1 MDDASIK
8 MEQLRKW
15 RSRRKKDV
23 SIDSMMSVV
32 CRSLRKTNKQLVQ
45 IQDAWQEFVPQR
57 LHQVAV
63 PIALHSG
70 VLEVSVDSSPTVLSV
85 LDYFENFNNG
95 VVERCEKYMF
105 ALNNNLF
112 SNAK

>member
-1 MDDASIK
+1 
-8 MEQLRKW
+8 
-15 RSRRKKDV
+15 
-23 SIDSMMSVV
+23 MMSVV

-70 VLEVSVDSSPTVLSV
+70 VLEVSVDSSPTAFQINRLIRSGLLRQLQQRSGGTLRKIHVR
-85 LDYFENFNNG
+85 
-95 VVERCEKYMF
+95 VEQ
-105 ALNNNLF
+105 
-112 SNAK
+112 

>member
-1 MDDASIK
+1 
-8 MEQLRKW
+8 
-15 RSRRKKDV
+15 
-23 SIDSMMSVV
+23 MMRVV

-70 VLEVSVDSSPTVLSV
+70 VLEVSVDSSPTAFQINRLIRSGLLRQLQQRSGGTLRKIHVR
-85 LDYFENFNNG
+85 
-95 VVERCEKYMF
+95 VEQ
-105 ALNNNLF
+105 
-112 SNAK
+112 

>member
-23 SIDSMMSVV
+23 SIDSMMRVV

-45 IQDAWQEFVPQR
+45 IQEAWQEFVPQR

-63 PIALHSG
+63 PIALRSG
-70 VLEVSVDSSPTVLSV
+70 VLEVSVDSSPTAFQINRLIRSGLLRQLQQRSGGTLRKIHVR
-85 LDYFENFNNG
+85 
-95 VVERCEKYMF
+95 VEQ
-105 ALNNNLF
+105 
-112 SNAK
+112 